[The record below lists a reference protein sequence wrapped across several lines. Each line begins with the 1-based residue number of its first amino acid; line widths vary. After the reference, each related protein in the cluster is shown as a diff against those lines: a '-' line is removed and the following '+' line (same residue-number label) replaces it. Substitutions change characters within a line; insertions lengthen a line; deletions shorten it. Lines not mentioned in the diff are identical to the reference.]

1 MRKHFEHS
9 VSQHLFGCQKSMLEL
24 DGVLYASGFM
34 SRFHQRGLGLPHGL
48 PEHIFWFPI
57 RRHNSTSLT
66 PERTTSAAVK
76 CNFLR
81 ENFAC
86 PVIPFWKL
94 DSGLHWTRR
103 GWTQGVDWR
112 SWAGAWLDHPSP
124 QLRNRCG
131 QVSRLPLQDRISSEC
146 VIMEELPYVGL
157 FSNKTGERQTP
168 NWLLLPGSWFRRED

>member
-86 PVIPFWKL
+86 PVKFPSGSWIL
-94 DSGLHWTRR
+94 DCTGPGEAGPREWTGDHGL
-103 GWTQGVDWR
+103 G
-112 SWAGAWLDHPSP
+112 
-124 QLRNRCG
+124 
-131 QVSRLPLQDRISSEC
+131 
-146 VIMEELPYVGL
+146 
-157 FSNKTGERQTP
+157 
-168 NWLLLPGSWFRRED
+168 PGSITLARSSGTAVGRCLGFPSRTASRPSVS